1 MAYQKLQVSR
11 ALQVIKSD
19 NANIPFPAV
28 VTSGTGVAP
37 IPNELEDSSTGA
49 FITRNVQVGDVV
61 YNTTTNLSATVI
73 KVIGEENLTLNANI
87 FTGAVDGYIIYSQNT
102 KNEGCV
108 LYVGTGGNLHVL
120 TQGGDDVVFA
130 NVVGG
135 TFLPVQ
141 ILNVFESGTAA
152 SNIVALW

>member
-11 ALQVIKSD
+11 ALQVINSD
-19 NANIPFPAV
+19 NVNLPYPNIVEEGTSTSVVANQLV
-28 VTSGTGVAP
+28 
-37 IPNELEDSSTGA
+37 DSAAA
-49 FITRNVQVGDVV
+49 FSSLNVQVGDVV
-61 YNTTTNLSATVI
+61 YNTTTSTAATVVRVVNNTTI
-73 KVIGEENLTLNANI
+73 VLNADIFLAAGNAYKVYAQNI
-87 FTGAVDGYIIYSQNT
+87 KA
-102 KNEGCV
+102 EGCV

-120 TQGGDDVVFA
+120 THGGDDVVFA

-141 ILNVFESGTAA
+141 VLKVFASGTAA

>member
-28 VTSGTGVAP
+28 VTSGTNSTVVA
-37 IPNELEDSSTGA
+37 NALEDLSATFVTSK
-49 FITRNVQVGDVV
+49 VQVGDVV
-61 YNTTTNLSATVI
+61 YNTTTNTAATVTR
-73 KVIGEENLTLNANI
+73 VLDNTRLFLNASI
-87 FTGAVDGYIIYSQNT
+87 FLATGNSYIIYSQNT

-108 LYVGTGGNLHVL
+108 LYIGTGGNLHVL
-120 TQGGDDVVFA
+120 THGGDDVVFT
-130 NVVGG
+130 NVLGG

-141 ILNVFESGTAA
+141 ILKVFSTGTAA
-152 SNIVALW
+152 SGIVALW

>member
-11 ALQVIKSD
+11 ALQVINSD
-19 NANIPFPAV
+19 NVNLPYPNIVEEGTSTSVVANQLV
-28 VTSGTGVAP
+28 
-37 IPNELEDSSTGA
+37 DSAAA
-49 FITRNVQVGDVV
+49 FSSLNVQVGDVV
-61 YNTTTNLSATVI
+61 YNTTTSTAATVVRVVDNNTI
-73 KVIGEENLTLNANI
+73 VLNADIFLAAGNAYKVYAQNI
-87 FTGAVDGYIIYSQNT
+87 KA
-102 KNEGCV
+102 EGCV

-120 TQGGDDVVFA
+120 THGGDDIVFA

-141 ILNVFESGTAA
+141 ILKVFASGTAA

>member
-28 VTSGTGVAP
+28 VEAGTSTSVVA
-37 IPNELEDSSTGA
+37 NQLVDSAAT
-49 FITRNVQVGDVV
+49 FVTLNVQVGDVV
-61 YNTTTNLSATVI
+61 YNTTTSTAATVSRI
-73 KVIGEENLTLNANI
+73 VNNTTIVLNADI
-87 FTGAVDGYIIYSQNT
+87 FLAAGNAYVVYSQNT

-120 TQGGDDVVFA
+120 THGGDDVKFA
-130 NVVGG
+130 NIVGG
-135 TFLPVQ
+135 SFLPVQ
-141 ILNVFESGTAA
+141 VLKVFSTDTTAA
-152 SNIVALW
+152 DIVALW

>member
-61 YNTTTNLSATVI
+61 YNTTTNLSATVVQ
-73 KVIGEENLTLNANI
+73 VIGEENLRLDANI

-108 LYVGTGGNLHVL
+108 LYIGTGGNLRVM
-120 TQGGDDVVFA
+120 TAGGDDVVFS
-130 NVVGG
+130 NVLGG
-135 TFLPVQ
+135 TTLPVQ
-141 ILNVFESGTAA
+141 VIRVYATNTTA
-152 SNIVALW
+152 SNIVAMW